1 MNHIIDSN
9 TANATLHRLNA
20 LAKVRRLAVNQILR
34 DSRNASSLDALRTLI
49 EQTIAELDQREQN
62 AISHT

>member
-1 MNHIIDSN
+1 MRLD
-9 TANATLHRLNA
+9 TPETLAALHRTNA

-34 DSRNASSLDALRTLI
+34 DSRNASSLDALRALI